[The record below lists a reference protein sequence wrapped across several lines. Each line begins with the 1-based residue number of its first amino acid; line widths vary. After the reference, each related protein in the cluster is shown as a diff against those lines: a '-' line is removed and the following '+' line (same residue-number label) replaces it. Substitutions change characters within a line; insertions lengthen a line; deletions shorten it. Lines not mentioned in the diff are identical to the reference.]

1 MAKGKLII
9 EFDSADDLLCQLR
22 AMTNAGAVHARVEAR
37 PPEPEMPGA
46 RQADVGRTLQF
57 LQQVHDEQARQ
68 ADVGRTLASTTAAV
82 PAALET
88 VVTKAVADND
98 SKLKVAQP
106 VVAQPVVAQ
115 APQEASVAKP
125 LPPAQ
130 SEVTLETLAALSY
143 EVLLTFCSTHPD
155 VGVRPEQAQ
164 SAVMRPLVEHRIR
177 NYLSTPLT

>member
-46 RQADVGRTLQF
+46 RQT
-57 LQQVHDEQARQ
+57 
-68 ADVGRTLASTTAAV
+68 DVGRTLASTTVAM

-98 SKLKVAQP
+98 SKLKAAQP
-106 VVAQPVVAQ
+106 VASQVPQ

-130 SEVTLETLAALSY
+130 SEVTLETLASLPYEAL
-143 EVLLTFCSTHPD
+143 LAFCSTHPD

-164 SAVMRPLVEHRIR
+164 SAVMRPLVEHRIK

>member
-22 AMTNAGAVHARVEAR
+22 AMTNAGAVHARVVAR
-37 PPEPEMPGA
+37 PPEPKLTEA
-46 RQADVGRTLQF
+46 W
-57 LQQVHDEQARQ
+57 QV
-68 ADVGRTLASTTAAV
+68 DVGRTLASTTAAV

-98 SKLKVAQP
+98 SKLKAAQPEAAQPEVAQP
-106 VVAQPVVAQ
+106 EAPQ

>member
-22 AMTNAGAVHARVEAR
+22 AMTNAGAVHARAEAR
-37 PPEPEMPGA
+37 PPEPKMPEA
-46 RQADVGRTLQF
+46 RQTDVERTLQF

-68 ADVGRTLASTTAAV
+68 ADVGRTLASTHVAV

-106 VVAQPVVAQ
+106 VASQ
-115 APQEASVAKP
+115 APQAPQGAFVAKP

-130 SEVTLETLAALSY
+130 SEVTLETLASLPY
-143 EVLLTFCSTHPD
+143 EVLLTFCSAHPD

>member
-22 AMTNAGAVHARVEAR
+22 AMTNAGAVHARAEAR
-37 PPEPEMPGA
+37 PPEPKMPEA
-46 RQADVGRTLQF
+46 RQTDVGR
-57 LQQVHDEQARQ
+57 A
-68 ADVGRTLASTTAAV
+68 LASTTAAV

-106 VVAQPVVAQ
+106 VASQ
-115 APQEASVAKP
+115 APQAPQGAFVAKP

-130 SEVTLETLAALSY
+130 SEVTLETLASLPY
-143 EVLLTFCSTHPD
+143 EVLLTFCSAHPD

>member
-1 MAKGKLII
+1 MAKGTLII

-22 AMTNAGAVHARVEAR
+22 AITNAGAVHARAVAR
-37 PPEPEMPGA
+37 PPEPKLTEA
-46 RQADVGRTLQF
+46 W
-57 LQQVHDEQARQ
+57 QV
-68 ADVGRTLASTTAAV
+68 DVGRTLASTTAAV

-98 SKLKVAQP
+98 SKLKAAQPEVAQP
-106 VVAQPVVAQ
+106 VAAQPEAPQVPQVPQ
-115 APQEASVAKP
+115 VPQEASVAKP

-130 SEVTLETLAALSY
+130 SEVTLETLASLPY
-143 EVLLTFCSTHPD
+143 EVLLTFCSAHPD

>member
-22 AMTNAGAVHARVEAR
+22 AITNAGAVHARVVAR
-37 PPEPEMPGA
+37 PPEPKLTEA
-46 RQADVGRTLQF
+46 W
-57 LQQVHDEQARQ
+57 QV
-68 ADVGRTLASTTAAV
+68 DVGRTLASTTAAV

-106 VVAQPVVAQ
+106 VVAQPEAPQ